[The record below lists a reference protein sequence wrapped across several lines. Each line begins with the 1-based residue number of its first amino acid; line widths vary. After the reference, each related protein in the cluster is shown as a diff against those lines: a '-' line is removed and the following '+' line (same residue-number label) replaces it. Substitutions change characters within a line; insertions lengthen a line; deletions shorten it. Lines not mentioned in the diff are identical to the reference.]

1 MEDAKDLSKEEK
13 INQDNTI
20 KEKRPIKSRSTS
32 RDKKSEKTSKSN
44 SKDKKQK
51 KSSKSKEKKQKQ
63 KAQEKDEEDDKEE
76 ISIENNEQNQDL
88 YSLLGLKKDATHED
102 IRKAYR
108 ILVFKIHPDK
118 NKNDPEASS
127 KFANINKAYK
137 ILSNEET
144 RKLYDETGEYDEGNE
159 GRINIE
165 DTLNFFRKIY
175 STKDIENFEEKYIGS
190 LEEEEDLKNY
200 YIENNGNIANILE
213 CIPCSKN
220 EDVERFKNIF
230 ESLFRKKVLKKNK
243 NYEYSK
249 NKVKLLK
256 EDLKEQKEAK
266 ETLDKLTQ
274 QIMLNQKKRN
284 FNDYLD
290 SLANKYGKNDIDID
304 EEGFNHENISE
315 EEFQKFYN
323 GLNKEKKKRNKKN
336 KK

>member
-1 MEDAKDLSKEEK
+1 MEDSKDLSKEEK

-20 KEKRPIKSRSTS
+20 KEKKPLKSRSTS
-32 RDKKSEKTSKSN
+32 RDKKSQKTSRSS
-44 SKDKKQK
+44 SKDKKKK

-63 KAQEKDEEDDKEE
+63 KAQEKDEEDDKED
-76 ISIENNEQNQDL
+76 ISIENNTENQDL
-88 YSLLGLKKDATHED
+88 YSLLGLTKEATHED

-108 ILVFKIHPDK
+108 SLVFKIHPDK

-159 GRINIE
+159 GRIDIE

-190 LEEEEDLKNY
+190 LEEEEDLKNF
-200 YIENNGNIANILE
+200 YIENNGNIINILE

-220 EDVERFKNIF
+220 KDVERFITIF

-249 NKVKLLK
+249 NKIKLLK
-256 EDLKEQKEAK
+256 EDQKEQKEAK

-284 FNDYLD
+284 FNDYLNG
-290 SLANKYGKNDIDID
+290 LANKYGKNDIS
-304 EEGFNHENISE
+304 EEGDNHEEISE
-315 EEFQKFYN
+315 EEFQKISN
-323 GLNKEKKKRNKKN
+323 RLNKEKKKRNKKN

>member
-1 MEDAKDLSKEEK
+1 MKDATDLNKENKIKQNNVEKDKKSK
-13 INQDNTI
+13 
-20 KEKRPIKSRSTS
+20 KSRSTS
-32 RDKKSEKTSKSN
+32 RDKKSEKTSKST
-44 SKDKKQK
+44 SKDKDLK

-63 KAQEKDEEDDKEE
+63 ETKEKDEEDDKEDITLE
-76 ISIENNEQNQDL
+76 NISQNQDL

-108 ILVFKIHPDK
+108 SLVFKIHPDK
-118 NKNDPEASS
+118 NKDDPEASS
-127 KFANINKAYK
+127 KFANINKAYQ

-144 RKLYDETGEYDEGNE
+144 RRLYDETGEYDEEGE
-159 GRINIE
+159 GRIDIE

-175 STKDIENFEEKYIGS
+175 STKDIENFEDKYIGS
-190 LEEEEDLKNY
+190 LEEEQDLKNY
-200 YIENNGNIANILE
+200 YIENNGNITNILE

-220 EDVERFKNIF
+220 EDVERFINIY

-243 NYEYSK
+243 NYENSK
-249 NKVKLLK
+249 NKIKLLK
-256 EDLKEQKEAK
+256 EDEKEKNEAK

-290 SLANKYGKNDIDID
+290 SLANKYGKSDINEESDIH
-304 EEGFNHENISE
+304 EEISE
-315 EEFQKFYN
+315 EEFQKISN
-323 GLNKEKKKRNKKN
+323 RLNKDKKKRNKKN